1 MTLYQIKLALMQ
13 LAYDIQTQGT
23 WEEFS
28 DNIKR
33 YGINIF
39 YDRVLIA
46 RFTNEV
52 RTEMDDRIMFE
63 LFTVLFKRYSRQEVI
78 DLFKFTVHTNE
89 YQFMQD
95 DLAQH
100 NVVGL

>member
-13 LAYDIQTQGT
+13 LAYDIQSHGT
-23 WEEFS
+23 WDEFS
-28 DNIKR
+28 DNIRR
-33 YGINIF
+33 YGINLF

-46 RFTNEV
+46 RFTNEI

-63 LFTVLFKRYSRQEVI
+63 MFTVLFERYSRDEVV
-78 DLFKFTVHTNE
+78 DLFKFTVHTKE

-95 DLAQH
+95 NLANH
-100 NVVGL
+100 SVVGL

>member
-13 LAYDIQTQGT
+13 LAYDIQSQDT
-23 WEEFS
+23 WDEFS
-28 DNIKR
+28 DNIRR

-39 YDRVLIA
+39 YDRVLTA

-63 LFTVLFKRYSRQEVI
+63 LFTVLFERYTRQEVV
-78 DLFKFTVHTNE
+78 DLFRFTTKTHE

-95 DLAQH
+95 DLAKH
-100 NVVGL
+100 CVVGL

>member
-13 LAYDIQTQGT
+13 LAYDIQSQNT

-46 RFTNEV
+46 RFTNEI

-63 LFTVLFKRYSRQEVI
+63 LFNLLFKRYSREEVI
-78 DLFKFTVHTNE
+78 DLFRFTVHTKE

-95 DLAQH
+95 DLANH
-100 NVVGL
+100 SVVGL

>member
-63 LFTVLFKRYSRQEVI
+63 LFNLLFKRYSREEVI

-95 DLAQH
+95 DLANH
-100 NVVGL
+100 SVVGL

>member
-13 LAYDIQTQGT
+13 LAYDIQSQDT
-23 WEEFS
+23 WDEFS

-46 RFTNEV
+46 RFTNEI

-63 LFTVLFKRYSRQEVI
+63 LFTVLFERYSRDEVV
-78 DLFKFTVHTNE
+78 DLFRFTTKTNE
-89 YQFMQD
+89 YLFMQD
-95 DLAQH
+95 DLANH
-100 NVVGL
+100 SVVGL

>member
-1 MTLYQIKLALMQ
+1 MTPYQLKLALMQ
-13 LAYDIQTQGT
+13 LAYDIQSQGT

-28 DNIKR
+28 DNIRR

-39 YDRVLIA
+39 YDTVLTA
-46 RFTNEV
+46 RFTNEI

-63 LFTVLFKRYSRQEVI
+63 LFTVLFERYSRDEVV
-78 DLFKFTVHTNE
+78 DLFRFTTKTNE

-95 DLAQH
+95 DLAKH
-100 NVVGL
+100 CVVGL

>member
-28 DNIKR
+28 DNIRR
-33 YGINIF
+33 YGINLF

-78 DLFKFTVHTNE
+78 DLFKFTVNTNE

-95 DLAQH
+95 DLANH
-100 NVVGL
+100 SVVGL

>member
-13 LAYDIQTQGT
+13 LAYDIQSQDT

-28 DNIKR
+28 DNIRR

-46 RFTNEV
+46 RFTNEI

-63 LFTVLFKRYSRQEVI
+63 LFTVLFKRYSREEVI

-89 YQFMQD
+89 YQFMHD
-95 DLAQH
+95 DLANH
-100 NVVGL
+100 SVVGL

>member
-13 LAYDIQTQGT
+13 LAYDIQSQGT

-28 DNIKR
+28 DNIKS

-78 DLFKFTVHTNE
+78 DLFKFTVNTNE

-95 DLAQH
+95 DLANH
-100 NVVGL
+100 SVVGL

>member
-28 DNIKR
+28 DNIR
-33 YGINIF
+33 LYGINLF

-46 RFTNEV
+46 RFTNEII
-52 RTEMDDRIMFE
+52 TEMDDRIMFE
-63 LFTVLFKRYSRQEVI
+63 LFNLLFKRYSRDEVV
-78 DLFKFTVHTNE
+78 DLFRFTVHTKE

-95 DLAQH
+95 NLANH
-100 NVVGL
+100 SVVGL

>member
-1 MTLYQIKLALMQ
+1 MTPYQIKLALMQ
-13 LAYDIQTQGT
+13 LAYDIQSQGT
-23 WEEFS
+23 WDEFS

-46 RFTNEV
+46 RFTNEI

-63 LFTVLFKRYSRQEVI
+63 MFSVLFERYTRDEVV
-78 DLFKFTVHTNE
+78 DLFRFTVHTNE

-95 DLAQH
+95 DLARH
-100 NVVGL
+100 CVVGL

>member
-1 MTLYQIKLALMQ
+1 MTPYQIKLALCQ
-13 LAYDIQTQGT
+13 LAYDIQSQDT
-23 WEEFS
+23 WDEFS
-28 DNIKR
+28 DNIRR

-39 YDRVLIA
+39 YDTVLTA

-63 LFTVLFKRYSRQEVI
+63 LFTVLFERYSRDEVV

-89 YQFMQD
+89 YQFMYD

>member
-13 LAYDIQTQGT
+13 LAYDIQSQGT

-63 LFTVLFKRYSRQEVI
+63 LFNLLFKRYSRDEVV

-95 DLAQH
+95 DLANH
-100 NVVGL
+100 SVVGL

>member
-28 DNIKR
+28 DNIRR
-33 YGINIF
+33 YGINLF

-46 RFTNEV
+46 RFTNEI

-63 LFTVLFKRYSRQEVI
+63 LFNLLFKRYSRDEVV
-78 DLFKFTVHTNE
+78 DLFRFTVHTKE

-95 DLAQH
+95 NLANH
-100 NVVGL
+100 SVVGL

>member
-13 LAYDIQTQGT
+13 LAYDIQAQGT

>member
-28 DNIKR
+28 DNIRR
-33 YGINIF
+33 YGINLF

-95 DLAQH
+95 NLAKH
-100 NVVGL
+100 SVVGL

>member
-63 LFTVLFKRYSRQEVI
+63 LFTVLFKRYSRDEVV

-89 YQFMQD
+89 YQFMYD

>member
-13 LAYDIQTQGT
+13 LAYDIQSQGT

-28 DNIKR
+28 DNIRR
-33 YGINIF
+33 YGINLF

-63 LFTVLFKRYSRQEVI
+63 LFTVLFKRYSREEVI

>member
-13 LAYDIQTQGT
+13 LAYDIQSQGT

-28 DNIKR
+28 DNIRR
-33 YGINIF
+33 YGINLF

-46 RFTNEV
+46 RFTNEI

-63 LFTVLFKRYSRQEVI
+63 MFTLLFERYSRQEVI

-95 DLAQH
+95 DLANH
-100 NVVGL
+100 SVVGL

>member
-13 LAYDIQTQGT
+13 LAYDIQSQDT
-23 WEEFS
+23 WDEFS

-46 RFTNEV
+46 RFTNEI

-63 LFTVLFKRYSRQEVI
+63 LFTILFERYSRDEVV
-78 DLFKFTVHTNE
+78 DLFRFTTKTHE
-89 YQFMQD
+89 YLFMQD
-95 DLAQH
+95 DLANH
-100 NVVGL
+100 SVVGL